1 MEKET
6 KTTRFC
12 LICNYVTRIIEPITS
27 RCAKF
32 RFKPLSENILTERLR
47 DICEKE
53 SITLEDE
60 VKLDVWSVPP
70 NENWWSYAQRFNLVS
85 ATYKIDPVL
94 LLLFVCGLWIVL
106 LWWQALEMLLTSC
119 EGDLRKAITYLQ
131 SVARLRGSETVTRA
145 DVFDVAG
152 VSWLVE
158 QNSFTED
165 LFYYALLHPD
175 ILLMFIQ
182 KGLMGSNIITNKS
195 VD

>member
-32 RFKPLSENILTERLR
+32 RFKPLAENILTERLR

-70 NENWWSYAQRFNLVS
+70 NENLVS

-94 LLLFVCGLWIVL
+94 LLLLFVCGLWIVL
-106 LWWQALEMLLTSC
+106 LRWQALEMLLTSC

-158 QNSFTED
+158 QVSFTED
-165 LFYYALLHPD
+165 FFYYALLHPD

-182 KGLMGSNIITNKS
+182 KGLMG
-195 VD
+195 